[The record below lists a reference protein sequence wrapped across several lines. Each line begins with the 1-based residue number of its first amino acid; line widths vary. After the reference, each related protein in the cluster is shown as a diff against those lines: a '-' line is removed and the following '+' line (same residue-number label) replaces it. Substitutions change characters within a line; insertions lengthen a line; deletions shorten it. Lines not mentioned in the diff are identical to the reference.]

1 MEEELT
7 TRILVRV
14 LHARGALAKKTG
26 VGKGDDM
33 IFYRHR
39 RTIHLQSIQE
49 KTFRRRW
56 VE

>member
-39 RTIHLQSIQE
+39 RTIHLQNIQE
-49 KTFRRRW
+49 KTFRRQW

>member
-1 MEEELT
+1 MEEEPT
-7 TRILVRV
+7 TRLLVRV
-14 LHARGALAKKTG
+14 LDGRGVLAKKTG

-39 RTIHLQSIQE
+39 RTIHLQNIQV
-49 KTFRRRW
+49 KTFRRQW